1 MNLNEQQLARI
12 DEQSFLITGGAGFI
26 GSHITE
32 WLLKMGAKKV
42 RVIDNFA
49 NGSRQNVDIFE
60 RYANYEFWE
69 GDIRNAEFCMAATEG
84 INAVSHQAA
93 LGSVPRS
100 INDPATTNEVNVTGF
115 LNVLNACRKQNI
127 QRFVFAS
134 SSSVYGSDANLPKKE
149 KRVGNP
155 LSPYAVT
162 KVSNEHYARVFGS
175 VYGMETIGL
184 RYFNVFGPRQNPH
197 VAYAAVVPLFVEG
210 LIHGTPIYIH
220 GNGDQTRDFTF
231 VQNAAYANL
240 LALTTNNSK
249 AFNEVYNVAVGER
262 YSILRLY
269 KTVAQHL
276 GSQQLPTF
284 LPPRQGDIAD
294 SHADISKAR
303 RLLNYQPQVRFEE
316 GVARTIAYF
325 EEQQAAINQTES
337 QAPSAYHQEK

>member
-1 MNLNEQQLARI
+1 M
-12 DEQSFLITGGAGFI
+12 
-26 GSHITE
+26 
-32 WLLKMGAKKV
+32 
-42 RVIDNFA
+42 
-49 NGSRQNVDIFE
+49 
-60 RYANYEFWE
+60 
-69 GDIRNAEFCMAATEG
+69 
-84 INAVSHQAA
+84 
-93 LGSVPRS
+93 PRS

-249 AFNEVYNVAVGER
+249 AFNEVYNVA
-262 YSILRLY
+262 
-269 KTVAQHL
+269 
-276 GSQQLPTF
+276 SQQLPTF